1 MIFVQ
6 GKCHLG
12 HDNEPQ
18 VQVDG
23 QDYFG
28 SIKTKKPLLKRKRRR
43 GLGVSSEYM
52 LRERDGFSCLKCGS
66 TDDLQNDHVVPL
78 SKGGWNCFENYQTLC
93 GKCNTWKADRYIDFR
108 GDLSPYRQLQQRI
121 EAFAE
126 VVEARLFITDKEI
139 KGRRYKDEFY
149 SIGDLPCYWAR
160 PTIRTW
166 KYYRKTQWKAA

>member
-1 MIFVQ
+1 MRH
-6 GKCHLG
+6 KCRWTG
-12 HDNEPQ
+12 
-18 VQVDG
+18 
-23 QDYFG
+23 
-28 SIKTKKPLLKRKRRR
+28 KTKFETEKKALRRVMQIR
-43 GLGVSSEYM
+43 LTSDPAFPRMYAYKCYHCNSYHFSKKSRAHWQKIRQI
-52 LRERDGFSCLKCGS
+52 LR
-66 TDDLQNDHVVPL
+66 
-78 SKGGWNCFENYQTLC
+78 
-93 GKCNTWKADRYIDFR
+93 
-108 GDLSPYRQLQQRI
+108 RQQQQRI